1 MWTMSVGE
9 RGRPAT
15 RLTPYALHYVAR
27 LLLRVSARELTAAL
41 TAMKPSDDIDDL
53 ARSADCGAVAVAGDA
68 HASAASEVRESR
80 KQRAARLLREAD
92 PDRDVIALIEH
103 GEIRAAL
110 CQIMARHGAG
120 VYRYCREALR
130 DAALADDVQQQV
142 FIEVYRDLPRF
153 AGRSTVKTWLFG
165 IARHRVL
172 DAAKRRARVHARV
185 ELDNL
190 ADAPDPRAEPGEL
203 LDDQRLR
210 ELVARCLGEFD
221 EKVRTALLLRYQQG
235 FTFEQM
241 AVICGE
247 KAGTLQV
254 RVARALPILQAR
266 LRRAYSE
273 REIFR
278 RG

>member
-1 MWTMSVGE
+1 
-9 RGRPAT
+9 
-15 RLTPYALHYVAR
+15 
-27 LLLRVSARELTAAL
+27 
-41 TAMKPSDDIDDL
+41 MKHSDDIDTL
-53 ARSADCGAVAVAGDA
+53 AASADCGAVAVAG
-68 HASAASEVRESR
+68 AAQRGATSEVRETR
-80 KQRAARLLREAD
+80 KERAVRLLREAD

-103 GEIRAAL
+103 GELRGAL
-110 CQIMARHGAG
+110 RCVMARHGAA

-130 DAALADDVQQQV
+130 DEALADDVHQQV
-142 FIEVYRDLPRF
+142 FIEVYRDLRRF
-153 AGRSTVKTWLFG
+153 AGRSTVRTWLFG

-172 DAAKRRARVHARV
+172 DAAKRRARVQARV
-185 ELDNL
+185 ELDNF

-210 ELVARCLGEFD
+210 EEVAKCLGDFE

-254 RVARALPILQAR
+254 RVARALPLLQAR
-266 LRRAYSE
+266 LRRLQRA
-273 REIFR
+273 
-278 RG
+278 